1 MSILSG
7 IETEVGKIISDISAE
22 SRAAL
27 ASAIEDAKT
36 EVSVLEAKAADIE
49 ARIRTLAGAAKKD
62 IEQVI
67 EAAGPGVRTEIG
79 QLIAKLVA
87 DLEQALTA

>member
-7 IETEVGKIISDISAE
+7 VEAELGKLSAE
-22 SRAAL
+22 VRAAL
-27 ASAIEDAKT
+27 QPALADAKK
-36 EVSVLEAKAADIE
+36 EIGVLEARAADIE
-49 ARIRTLAGAAKKD
+49 ARVRTLAGAAKTD

-67 EAAGPGVRTEIG
+67 EAAGPGVKTTVG
-79 QLIAKLVA
+79 QLIAKLIA

>member
-7 IETEVGKIISDISAE
+7 VEAELSKLSAE
-22 SRAAL
+22 VRAAL
-27 ASAIEDAKT
+27 EPALADAKT
-36 EVSVLEAKAADIE
+36 EIGVLEARAADIE
-49 ARIRTLAGAAKKD
+49 ARIRTVAAAAKTD

-67 EAAGPGVRTEIG
+67 EAAGPGVKTEVG
-79 QLIAKLVA
+79 QLIAKLVQ